1 MERHPITAI
10 LLTCSTCGLVRM
22 ADDYGSAHARGNAH
36 IRMSGHP
43 KIQYSQIE
51 APERIKAA
59 QMEAKA
65 SMERDG
71 GRGRCQ
77 RYCGRS
83 RYHRTG
89 CSSTKVTLAE
99 MIW

>member
-65 SMERDG
+65 CCGWWEVSHRLSMK
-71 GRGRCQ
+71 
-77 RYCGRS
+77 
-83 RYHRTG
+83 
-89 CSSTKVTLAE
+89 STLLRVA
-99 MIW
+99 

>member
-36 IRMSGHP
+36 IRLSGHP

-51 APERIKAA
+51 APERIKGTRL
-59 QMEAKA
+59 EAKA
-65 SMERDG
+65 SME
-71 GRGRCQ
+71 
-77 RYCGRS
+77 
-83 RYHRTG
+83 
-89 CSSTKVTLAE
+89 VMAAE
-99 MIW
+99 AGVKGIAVEAGIEPDLSARR